1 MELPSSDS
9 QDQPEKLGY
18 IPIDTFLE
26 APSPPPKKESPKRKH
41 AQREQVKVSLNDDEL
56 AKRLVELEKKNSQL
70 ESELLSLKL
79 TSHELVRVLDV
90 IKKTLQEKLG
100 ENLGDFTQ
108 YEGIQGP

>member
-1 MELPSSDS
+1 METPSSDS
-9 QDQPEKLGY
+9 QDQSGKLGY

-26 APSPPPKKESPKRKH
+26 APSPAPIKEKQKMRPRKKDQTKT
-41 AQREQVKVSLNDDEL
+41 SLRDDDL
-56 AKRLVELEKKNSQL
+56 AKRLTELEKKNSQL

-100 ENLGDFTQ
+100 EKLGEFTP